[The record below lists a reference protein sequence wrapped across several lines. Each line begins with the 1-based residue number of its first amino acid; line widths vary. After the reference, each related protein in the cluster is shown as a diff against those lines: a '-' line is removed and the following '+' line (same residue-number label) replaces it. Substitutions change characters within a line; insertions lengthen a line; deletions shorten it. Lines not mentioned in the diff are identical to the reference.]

1 VFFKGFLGTFQGF
14 QGVRVQALSHHSPLS
29 FLLRYKKRRPPI
41 IIVPAQSYPFCG
53 ARTGGLKGKNGITLS
68 QAIEGYFIAARARR
82 LSENTLVS
90 YDYAFQKFEA
100 FLGED
105 PAVTAITPSDIR
117 EFLNSLDG
125 LAPKSVLNHH
135 IALSALWT
143 WAVEESVAERYV
155 VREVR
160 LPRPDRREIMP
171 YTESDVKAMLQAC
184 DRTRGYAPT
193 GAKCDNLPPTALRDR
208 AIITLLV
215 DTGIRATEFCELRI
229 YQADLRNHRITVMG
243 KGRKER
249 MMPISARTAQL
260 LWRYSVERGEDRKA
274 APLFVNRYGRPLER
288 NTLRRLL
295 QRVGDRAGVHGANCH
310 RFRHTFAIQFLRN
323 SGHVYAGQRMPG
335 HSTLETVKRYLATV
349 QGDLERAHQD
359 AGPVANWLL

>member
-1 VFFKGFLGTFQGF
+1 M
-14 QGVRVQALSHHSPLS
+14 
-29 FLLRYKKRRPPI
+29 
-41 IIVPAQSYPFCG
+41 
-53 ARTGGLKGKNGITLS
+53 GKNGITLS

-90 YDYAFQKFEA
+90 YNYHFQKFEA
-100 FLGED
+100 FLAED
-105 PAVTAITPSDIR
+105 PPVAAITPVDIR

-125 LAPKSVLNHH
+125 LSPKSVLNHH
-135 IALSALWT
+135 IALSAFWT
-143 WAVEESVAERYV
+143 WAVDESVVDRHV

-160 LPRPDRREIMP
+160 PPRPDRREIMP

-184 DRTRGYAPT
+184 DRTRGYARP
-193 GAKCDNLPPTALRDR
+193 GAARCDNLRPTALRDR

-215 DTGIRATEFCELRI
+215 DTGIRATELCELRI
-229 YQADLRNHRITVMG
+229 YHADLRNHRITVMG

-249 MMPISARTAQL
+249 MIPISARTAQL
-260 LWRYSVERGEDRKA
+260 LWRYGVERDEDRKA

-295 QRVGDRAGVHGANCH
+295 QRIGDRAGVHGTNCH
-310 RFRHTFAIQFLRN
+310 RGQHMFAIQFLRN
-323 SGHVYAGQRMPG
+323 GGNVYALRRMLG
-335 HSTLETVKRYLATV
+335 HSTLETAKRYLAIV

-359 AGPVANWLL
+359 ASPVTNWLL